1 MEEPIISMTE
11 EGENELQL
19 NEEHAHCVFRH
30 PWHYSLRIRPQGPD
44 WQHRVLL

>member
-19 NEEHAHCVFRH
+19 NENHAYHVFRH
-30 PWHYSLRIRPQGPD
+30 PWHCSLGICTAGPD
-44 WQHRVLL
+44 HQHTVLL